1 MEEEPYENILIFHA
15 VYKPPYG
22 VKPFIFDEVDGYV
35 RNNDR
40 TKYLELFLSN
50 QKFERMFDRIRYL
63 IMLISDISYVYPHK
77 YMKIK
82 IESDDDT
89 PLVKMINMHYVVTLI
104 NSAFDKNY
112 DYYYYQD
119 FLGKRSYK
127 FFK

>member
-15 VYKPPYG
+15 VHKPPYG
-22 VKPFIFDEVDGYV
+22 VKPFIFDEVDGYI

-40 TKYLELFLSN
+40 AKYLELFLSN
-50 QKFERMFDRIRYL
+50 QKFERMFGRIRYL
-63 IMLISDISYVYPHK
+63 IMLISDISYVYLYK
-77 YMKIK
+77 Y
-82 IESDDDT
+82 ESDDDI
-89 PLVKMINMHYVVTLI
+89 PLVKIINMHDEVILI

>member
-22 VKPFIFDEVDGYV
+22 VKPFIFDEVDGYI

-40 TKYLELFLSN
+40 AKYLELFLSN

-63 IMLISDISYVYPHK
+63 IMLISDISYVYLHK
-77 YMKIK
+77 Y
-82 IESDDDT
+82 ESDDDI
-89 PLVKMINMHYVVTLI
+89 PLVKIINMHDEVILI

>member
-22 VKPFIFDEVDGYV
+22 VKPFIFDEVDGYI

-40 TKYLELFLSN
+40 AKYLELFLSN

-63 IMLISDISYVYPHK
+63 IMLISDISYVYLYK
-77 YMKIK
+77 Y
-82 IESDDDT
+82 ESDDDI
-89 PLVKMINMHYVVTLI
+89 PLVKIINMHDEVILI

>member
-15 VYKPPYG
+15 VHKPPYG
-22 VKPFIFDEVDGYV
+22 VKPFIFDEVDGYI

-40 TKYLELFLSN
+40 AKYLELFLSN

-63 IMLISDISYVYPHK
+63 IMLISDISYVYLHK
-77 YMKIK
+77 Y
-82 IESDDDT
+82 ESDDDI
-89 PLVKMINMHYVVTLI
+89 PLVKIINMHDEVILI